1 MADNTT
7 GNLVDDILNGA
18 YEDGHGAQDDLL
30 EDDNHNAIDDVDLL
44 N

>member
-1 MADNTT
+1 M

-18 YEDGHGAQDDLL
+18 YKEHEGSPPDNLL
-30 EDDNHNAIDDVDLL
+30 EDDDHVGIDDDLAHL